1 MQKDLKGRSERSETI
16 LEAEDPGDEVDPC
29 FDVFLTVFALISKR
43 GCQTLFIR
51 SNTTR
56 TEMTRIG

>member
-29 FDVFLTVFALISKR
+29 FDVFFDGFCAN
-43 GCQTLFIR
+43 F
-51 SNTTR
+51 
-56 TEMTRIG
+56 

>member
-29 FDVFLTVFALISKR
+29 FDVFFLRFLREFLNAAAKLSSFV
-43 GCQTLFIR
+43 QTQQGQR
-51 SNTTR
+51 
-56 TEMTRIG
+56 